1 MRRTRGSEDLLM
13 AATRGGGGAAVHMED
28 PLALL
33 QPLQLPGC
41 YYVINAAPSWKS
53 QVKELAI
60 CFFWEG
66 VHGKN
71 NYKDTKP

>member
-1 MRRTRGSEDLLM
+1 M

-41 YYVINAAPSWKS
+41 YYVVTATPSLKS
-53 QVKELAI
+53 QVKELAYFLI
-60 CFFWEG
+60 LRGGEG
-66 VHGKN
+66 IDCGR
-71 NYKDTKP
+71 

>member
-1 MRRTRGSEDLLM
+1 M

-41 YYVINAAPSWKS
+41 YYVVVTAAPSWKS
-53 QVKELAI
+53 QVKIIGKL
-60 CFFWEG
+60 FFLGGWA
-66 VHGKN
+66 
-71 NYKDTKP
+71 